1 MSFTLYKN
9 KNTRL
14 QRSELAVPG
23 SNYKMF
29 EKAIKSEADYIFLD
43 LEDAVS
49 PNDKT
54 LAREN
59 IIKGLQEYDWKG
71 NGKTISIRINGLDT
85 HYMYRDV
92 IEIVTHAGNF
102 VDTILIPKVGV
113 RDDVYMVD
121 CLLTQLEDE
130 LRFDKKIGLECL
142 IETALGM
149 VNVESIA
156 QSSKRL
162 EAMHFGVADYAA
174 SLRARTVVIGGLN
187 PDYPGDQWHHGLS
200 KMVATCRAYG
210 LRAIDGPYGDFND
223 PDGYLNAAKRA
234 AAIGYE
240 GKWAIHPSQ
249 INLANDV
256 FSPPTSEVE
265 RAKKIIEELEKAA
278 ALGKGAAQLD
288 GRMIDAASERM
299 AQNIVN
305 IDNLISKKKG

>member
-59 IIKGLQEYDWKG
+59 IIKGLKEYDWKE
-71 NGKTISIRINGLDT
+71 NGKTVSIRINGLDT
-85 HYMYRDV
+85 HYMYKDV

-130 LRFDKKIGLECL
+130 LSFDKKIGLECL

-265 RAKKIIEELEKAA
+265 RANKIIEELEKAA
-278 ALGKGAAQLD
+278 ASGKGAAQLD